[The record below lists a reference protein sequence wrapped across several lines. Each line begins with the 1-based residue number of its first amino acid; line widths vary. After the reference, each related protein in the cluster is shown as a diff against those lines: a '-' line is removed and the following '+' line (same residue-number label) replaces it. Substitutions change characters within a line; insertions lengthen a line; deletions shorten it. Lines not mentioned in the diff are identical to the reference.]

1 MNGKTRAITESAIMI
16 ALAAVL
22 STIKIGQLPSGGSI
36 TAASMVPIIIIAL
49 RAKPSWAILTSVT
62 YACVQMLLGF
72 YPPPVQTIGWFIAV
86 VLLDYVLAFGVLG
99 CAGIIAKPF
108 KNRRVGAVVATA
120 VVMVG
125 RFACHYVSGLIVWGS
140 GDPNVPAWL
149 WSLTYNGSYMGVEL
163 VISVVVIALLWR
175 VIDTNLPQKA

>member
-1 MNGKTRAITESAIMI
+1 MKGKARSITESAIMI

-22 STIKIGQLPSGGSI
+22 SAIKIGQLPSGGSI

-49 RAKPSWAILTSVT
+49 RATPSWAILTSVT
-62 YACVQMLLGF
+62 YACVQMLMGF

-108 KNRRVGAVVATA
+108 KSRRVGAMVATA
-120 VVMVG
+120 AVMLA
-125 RFACHYVSGLIVWGS
+125 RFACHYLSGLIIWGS

-149 WSLTYNGSYMGVEL
+149 FSLTYNGSYMGPEA
-163 VISVVVIALLWR
+163 VISIAVIAFLWR